1 MECPDCRGELEQGA
15 LYLCW
20 RDPSYWLP
28 KAADPVLRTKGRVEK
43 AGGVYLDPRTSAP
56 LEAWYCRSC
65 RRMILDVK

>member
-28 KAADPVLRTKGRVEK
+28 KEADPVLRTKGRVEK
-43 AGGVYLDPRTSAP
+43 AVGVYLDPRNSAP
-56 LEAWYCRSC
+56 L
-65 RRMILDVK
+65 